1 MEGLVRVVTVGK
13 MVTLVTVGKMVRVV
27 TVGRTVRLVMT
38 VRVGRVVIVR
48 VKLKCSRGRS
58 HRLERVSL
66 QLIKAAAVVTSLSLS
81 PSSENPLL
89 VSLDTATSGRRRK
102 TQLWFDKPAFAQLTT
117 EADEEE
123 ELQQMIHSFEKEGG
137 TLPQHGTATLAAA
150 SAEESKSSKET
161 SKKKCKNE
169 IASDSLDIS
178 RKKNISSGSVLP
190 PEKTSSN
197 EASSE
202 SSSDEDDDEDGRN
215 FTNRYKS
222 TARRSSRPV
231 SAKGDSDDTPLE
243 VVPLEGTSP
252 PEKRRKLSPEGLA
265 LGSLMI
271 QSRKKKE
278 DLIESGYN
286 RWTHDDNNLPD
297 WFATDEAKHSR
308 KQLPITKEMV
318 EEYRAKLRDI
328 NARPIKKIAEAKAR
342 KKHKEMKRLDR
353 ARKKA
358 ENITGALDV
367 TDHEKAQQIKSV
379 YKKAGLLGRRKKEVK
394 YVVAKK
400 STAAKKSHRPDG
412 VKGFYKV
419 VDPRMKKDN
428 RAKQRAAQ
436 QKKKRK
442 R

>member
-38 VRVGRVVIVR
+38 VRVWRVVIVR

-66 QLIKAAAVVTSLSLS
+66 QLITAAVVTSLS

-123 ELQQMIHSFEKEGG
+123 ELQQMLHSFEKEGG
-137 TLPQHGTATLAAA
+137 TLQQHGTATQAAA
-150 SAEESKSSKET
+150 STEESKSSKEA
-161 SKKKCKNE
+161 SKKKRKNE

-178 RKKNISSGSVLP
+178 RKKTISSGSVLP
-190 PEKTSSN
+190 SEKTSSN

-202 SSSDEDDDEDGRN
+202 SSSDEDDEDGRN

-222 TARRSSRPV
+222 TAHRSSRPA

-243 VVPLEGTSP
+243 VVPLETTTP
-252 PEKRRKLSPEGLA
+252 LEKRRKLSPEGLA